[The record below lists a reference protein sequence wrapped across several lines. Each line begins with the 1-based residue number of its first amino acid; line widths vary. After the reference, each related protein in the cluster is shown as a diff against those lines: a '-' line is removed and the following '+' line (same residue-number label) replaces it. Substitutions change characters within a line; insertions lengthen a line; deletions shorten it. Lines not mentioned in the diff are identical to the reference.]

1 MQVPY
6 YTLLGWFSPEQLD
19 SATRSSAK
27 NDDGLSTL
35 LSTLAFIRSKNDAQ
49 LEVSFLEHCNVFMD
63 RFPEVREAQKRNK
76 AKYN

>member
-6 YTLLGWFSPEQLD
+6 YTLLGWFSPEQLEY
-19 SATRSSAK
+19 ATRSSAK

-35 LSTLAFIRSKNDAQ
+35 LSALAFIRSKNDAR
-49 LEVSFLEHCNVFMD
+49 LEVAFLQHCQTFMD
-63 RFPEVREAQKRNK
+63 KFPEVREAQKRNK